1 MKRGNYK
8 YYGNKNNY
16 YNKKYS
22 YQNQQREYTNKRA
35 NDMYDQIIYMLY

>member
-16 YNKKYS
+16 YNNKYS
-22 YQNQQREYTNKRA
+22 YQNQKREYTNKRA

>member
-16 YNKKYS
+16 YNNKYS

>member
-16 YNKKYS
+16 YNNKYS
-22 YQNQQREYTNKRA
+22 YQNQKREYTNKRA
-35 NDMYDQIIYMLY
+35 NDMYDHIIYMLY